1 MSAAGGMPGGRYLSP
16 DERSP
21 MAKVKIEDTMGVFL
35 EASSLSPEEPVKG
48 EQGVEEAAP
57 EAIEEEEAVETAP
70 DIPEVEEDPEPEPA
84 PEPEKKAPGRRRVV
98 KPAPEPAPEPEPEP
112 EPNLGAEEP
121 DQDLED
127 GSIEE
132 VVQFIEKFALLK
144 SNQLP
149 LFSSVLSTG
158 VMAMEAA
165 TREELSALENQQK
178 ALQKDLETVKRRRD
192 ALAEVKKIIERKN

>member
-35 EASSLSPEEPVKG
+35 EASSLSPEEPVKK
-48 EQGVEEAAP
+48 EREIEEPAP
-57 EAIEEEEAVETAP
+57 EAIEEEEEAVETAP
-70 DIPEVEEDPEPEPA
+70 DTPGIEKDTEPGPA
-84 PEPEKKAPGRRRVV
+84 PEPEKKTSGRRRVAR
-98 KPAPEPAPEPEPEP
+98 PAPEPDSEPEPE
-112 EPNLGAEEP
+112 AEEP

-178 ALQKDLETVKRRRD
+178 ALQRDLETVKRRRD